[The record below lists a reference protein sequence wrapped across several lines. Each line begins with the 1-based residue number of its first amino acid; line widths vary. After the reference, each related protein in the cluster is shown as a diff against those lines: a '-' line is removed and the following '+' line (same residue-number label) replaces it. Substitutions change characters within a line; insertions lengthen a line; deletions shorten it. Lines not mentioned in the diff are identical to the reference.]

1 MNKQQALLHEL
12 LHDKLKRNRPQVW
25 FDTKHLI
32 LIVHSDSVQ
41 YQLSSWTTPASS
53 GYHPMG
59 DDTAQE
65 VIDYLI
71 GIYKPDTHEVLR

>member
-12 LHDKLKRNRPQVW
+12 LHYKLKRNRPQVW

-32 LIVHSDSVQ
+32 LVVHSDSVQ
-41 YQLSSWTTPASS
+41 YQLSTSYTVES
-53 GYHPMG
+53 GSKPMG